1 MKTMWNSQL
10 VNGRE
15 VDYSIER
22 SQPLWGITAQVRD
35 SFVIHQT
42 LVEGPIT
49 QQQVEEFFRRDV
61 TKECGYL
68 S

>member
-22 SQPLWGITAQVRD
+22 SQPLWGITAQVRG

-49 QQQVEEFFRRDV
+49 QQQVEERFRIDLL
-61 TKECGYL
+61 KECQFL
-68 S
+68 T